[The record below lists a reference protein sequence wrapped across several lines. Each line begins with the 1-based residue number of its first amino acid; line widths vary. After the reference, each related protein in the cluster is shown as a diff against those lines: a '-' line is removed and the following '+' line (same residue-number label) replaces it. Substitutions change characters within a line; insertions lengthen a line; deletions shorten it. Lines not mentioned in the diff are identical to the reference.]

1 MKTRVLLPILWI
13 LFLIVSGC
21 ARGLGTWA
29 KPGVAEDAA
38 KRDRYE
44 CTRDATYTYSGGA
57 YTASWS
63 VPRVNKA
70 LFAQCMEA
78 RGYQRQD

>member
-1 MKTRVLLPILWI
+1 MKTPALILVLVVLL
-13 LFLIVSGC
+13 VSC
-21 ARGLGTWA
+21 ARGLGTWT

-38 KRDRYE
+38 KRDLYE